1 MLEISYSKRFKKNFK
16 KYKNN
21 KIIRKELAIVIDLL
35 VTRKPIPSKYKDHEL
50 KGNKKGIRELHLAFD
65 DLLLYIIID
74 DDNLLKLYDIGTH
87 STTLN
92 I

>member
-1 MLEISYSKRFKKNFK
+1 MLEISYSNRFKKNFK

-21 KIIRKELAIVIDLL
+21 KVIRKELAIVIDLL
-35 VTRKPIPSKYKDHEL
+35 VARKPLPSKYKDHEL

>member
-1 MLEISYSKRFKKNFK
+1 MLDISYSKRFKKNFK

-21 KIIRKELAIVIDLL
+21 KVIRKELAIVIDLL
-35 VTRKPIPSKYKDHEL
+35 VARKPLPSKYKDHEL